1 MFHLVPALIGGFPL
15 KLQDSKD
22 RTMYLAALFFIVLA
36 SLELVGELRGLFYD
50 IWVVLRAIVI
60 PLVLALIISYVLRPI
75 VDLLESR
82 MVPRGIG
89 VVVTYVVVLLVFA
102 LMVINLLPAI
112 VAQGSALI
120 QLLPKYLTAIN
131 GLLDH
136 MTILARVMPKGI
148 RIGLEKAMGTAEADL
163 VSGLSHSIKGVRG
176 IFNGAFMALII
187 PFFVFYFIK
196 DQAFFSTLILQL
208 FPKSRQ
214 ATVRKIL
221 TGIDE
226 SLGKYVRGQL
236 FVMFAVGIV
245 TLAGYLVIG
254 MPFALFLALFVAL
267 TNVIPYLGPFLGAT
281 PALIMA
287 LGISHSMLVKVL
299 VVNLIVQQIEGN
311 VLSPW
316 IMGKSMKLHPIF
328 IILAVLFAGQIGGI
342 MGLIF
347 AVPVLAVAKVIIEQI
362 QQVRTSDS

>member
-1 MFHLVPALIGGFPL
+1 MKF
-15 KLQDSKD
+15 QDSKD
-22 RTMYLAALFFIVLA
+22 RTIYLAALFFIVLA

-50 IWVVLRAIVI
+50 IWLVLRAVVI

-82 MVPRGIG
+82 RVPRGIG
-89 VVVTYVVVLLVFA
+89 VVITYAAVLLVFV

-112 VAQGSALI
+112 ITQGNALI
-120 QLLPKYLTAIN
+120 QLLPKYLAAIN
-131 GLLDH
+131 GILDH
-136 MTILARVMPKGI
+136 MTLLAKVMPHGI
-148 RIGLEKAMGTAEADL
+148 RLGLEKAMGSAEADL
-163 VSGLSHSIKGVRG
+163 VSGLSRSIKGVRG
-176 IFNGAFMALII
+176 VFNGAFMALII

-196 DQAFFSTLILQL
+196 DQAFFSTLILRL
-208 FPKSRQ
+208 FPKNRQ
-214 ATVRKIL
+214 ATVQKIL
-221 TGIDE
+221 AGIDE

-245 TLAGYLVIG
+245 TLAGYLLIG

-267 TNVIPYLGPFLGAT
+267 TNVIPYLGPFIGAT

-299 VVNLIVQQIEGN
+299 IVNLIVQQIEGN

-347 AVPVLAVAKVIIEQI
+347 AVPVLAVGKVIIEQI
-362 QQVRTSDS
+362 QQVRTPDA